1 MTKFKQKIWRSFLSI
16 VAKPSFF
23 NQWNYKNQTLDSLTF
38 FKKPFKINSYIFNF
52 PSLYFTIRV
61 NQTKKKFHVI
71 EMVNPMKL
79 QWIALSDQICILFT
93 LKIIAIQD
101 ILLLMLPKI
110 NERWMLSP
118 PGRYP
123 MIVNCLLCMLRCSW
137 YYWWICLLLK
147 AKLPNMFNRMNRT
160 EFVVKKICKCCFCS
174 NVLLLLMSLNHHEMV
189 NFRWCKYKL

>member
-1 MTKFKQKIWRSFLSI
+1 MEKLLSI

-52 PSLYFTIRV
+52 PSLYFTIRM

-71 EMVNPMKL
+71 KMVNPMKL

-110 NERWMLSP
+110 NERRMFDLAFTPRTISNDCELLALYAKMQLILLVDLS
-118 PGRYP
+118 
-123 MIVNCLLCMLRCSW
+123 L
-137 YYWWICLLLK
+137 
-147 AKLPNMFNRMNRT
+147 AK
-160 EFVVKKICKCCFCS
+160 S
-174 NVLLLLMSLNHHEMV
+174 
-189 NFRWCKYKL
+189 